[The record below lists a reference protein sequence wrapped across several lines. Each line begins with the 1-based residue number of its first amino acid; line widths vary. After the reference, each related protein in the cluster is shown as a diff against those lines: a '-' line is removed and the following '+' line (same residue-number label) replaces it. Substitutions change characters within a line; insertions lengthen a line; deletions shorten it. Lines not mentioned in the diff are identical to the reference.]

1 MSTTVSRLKSVRV
14 AGHAQPLLPGFK
26 LVVMA
31 LTALPV
37 GVVGMAGD
45 TTPERVSGPLAA
57 LWLALLPV
65 ALYRAWAA
73 LALPV
78 VATAIMLHAVIAL
91 PFNSTPFI
99 IDFWT
104 SGLMLMLALP
114 RR

>member
-1 MSTTVSRLKSVRV
+1 MSTVVSRLRSVRV
-14 AGHAQPLLPGFK
+14 VGNAHLLAPGFK

-37 GVVGMAGD
+37 GVVGLSGD
-45 TTPERVSGPLAA
+45 TPAERVSGPMAA
-57 LWLALLPV
+57 IWLALLPL
-65 ALYRAWAA
+65 ALYRVWAA

-91 PFNSTPFI
+91 PYNSTPFI
-99 IDFWT
+99 IDVWT
-104 SGLMLMLALP
+104 SALMLVLALP

>member
-1 MSTTVSRLKSVRV
+1 MPAVVSRLRLVRV
-14 AGHAQPLLPGFK
+14 AGHAQRLVPGFK
-26 LVVMA
+26 FIVMA
-31 LTALPV
+31 LTALPI
-37 GVVGMAGD
+37 GVVGLSGD
-45 TTPERVSGPLAA
+45 TVAERVSGPMAA
-57 LWLALLPV
+57 VWFALLPV

-91 PFNSTPFI
+91 PFNSMPFI

-104 SGLMLMLALP
+104 SALMLVLALP

>member
-1 MSTTVSRLKSVRV
+1 MSIAASRLRSVRV
-14 AGHAQPLLPGFK
+14 AGHAQTLVPGFK

-45 TTPERVSGPLAA
+45 TAAERVSGPMAA
-57 LWLALLPV
+57 IWLALLPV

-73 LALPV
+73 LAMPV

-99 IDFWT
+99 IDIWT
-104 SGLMLMLALP
+104 SALMLMLAFP